1 MSTTTPQL
9 EQVDVRGPRF
19 AAWVTTGV
27 LVLTLILLDLLT
39 ACRHRRS
46 RTTGHRLRGRSGT
59 RPQAQPVRPDLRQAR
74 RPATLGRSANAN
86 PWRPLRFAQFVG
98 FVFALA
104 GTVGFLAGS
113 TIVGTVA
120 TGFAL
125 FAALLNA
132 AFGICLGC
140 QIYPLVAR
148 LRNTGRATTA

>member
-1 MSTTTPQL
+1 MGHHRRSRTHAHP
-9 EQVDVRGPRF
+9 
-19 AAWVTTGV
+19 
-27 LVLTLILLDLLT
+27 LDLLT
-39 ACRHRRS
+39 ARRHRRS
-46 RTTGHRLRGRSGT
+46 RTTGIVFAVGAVLGPKRSPYGQIFGKLVAPRLS
-59 RPQAQPVRPDLRQAR
+59 PVSEREPVA
-74 RPATLGRSANAN
+74 
-86 PWRPLRFAQFVG
+86 PLRFAQFVG

>member
-1 MSTTTPQL
+1 MSTTTSQP

-19 AAWVTTGV
+19 AAWITTAI
-27 LVLTLILLDLLT
+27 LVLTLVLSTFSLPAATTLLALQ
-39 ACRHRRS
+39 AIVFAIGAVAGPKRS
-46 RTTGHRLRGRSGT
+46 PYGLIYGKLVAPRSS
-59 RPQAQPVRPDLRQAR
+59 PVREREPVA
-74 RPATLGRSANAN
+74 
-86 PWRPLRFAQFVG
+86 PLRFAQFVG

-113 TIVGTVA
+113 TVVGTVA

-140 QIYPLVAR
+140 QIYPLVTR
-148 LRNTGRATTA
+148 FRTIGSATTA